1 MRRPVRSWP
10 TGLRLNPSTA
20 VDRRGPEGW
29 CGQTWALHHGVQA
42 SAGELPVFLEGD
54 TEPVQHCLERLL
66 ASPEQLSGLFNL
78 PCLLLL
84 RYNQLRL
91 QRLVNRF
98 APQDALQ
105 PRGHRGSGRR
115 QPA

>member
-1 MRRPVRSWP
+1 MRRPVRSLP
-10 TGLRLNPSTA
+10 TGPRLNPSTA

-54 TEPVQHCLERLL
+54 TEPAQHCLERLL
-66 ASPEQLSGLFNL
+66 ASLEQLSLLFNL

-84 RYNQLRL
+84 RYNLLGL
-91 QRLVNRF
+91 QRLVIRV
-98 APQDALQ
+98 APQDA
-105 PRGHRGSGRR
+105 
-115 QPA
+115 

>member
-1 MRRPVRSWP
+1 
-10 TGLRLNPSTA
+10 
-20 VDRRGPEGW
+20 
-29 CGQTWALHHGVQA
+29 VQA

>member
-10 TGLRLNPSTA
+10 TGLCLNPSTA

-84 RYNQLRL
+84 RYNLLGL
-91 QRLVNRF
+91 QRLVIRV
-98 APQDALQ
+98 ALQDA
-105 PRGHRGSGRR
+105 
-115 QPA
+115 